1 MTIRTKSFLTWLAVI
16 PVLSALCVIGL
27 NLLPLWFVYLLPYAI
42 GVALL
47 MILVAIVATG
57 GATKTL
63 GASFGGL
70 AAGIV
75 LVFVAYDIVK
85 TADRADWNA
94 SYDEF
99 RQFSQVVAR
108 GDRKATALALD
119 DLRRFTPAEALCILG
134 SESGTGGSGYL
145 MPEGPDTQRTRQGN
159 RYFIS
164 TPRLFEVAEILVST
178 QPDQRETQVALYDM
192 LRDLHRRGDPAT
204 FSRWEQLWLRTKA
217 ATGGTAGW
225 HFDGARLR
233 RPSEQCGG
241 DDDTHLADLVKE
253 INKPPETP
261 EDARAQESSSSQARQ
276 AADNALRDSQNSA
289 VAR

>member
-1 MTIRTKSFLTWLAVI
+1 MTIRIKSFLVWLAVV
-16 PVLSALCVIGL
+16 PVLSALCVIGV

-47 MILVAIVATG
+47 AILVAIVAAG

-70 AAGIV
+70 AAGVV

-134 SESGTGGSGYL
+134 TDSGTGGSGYL
-145 MPEGPDTQRTRQGN
+145 MPDGPDTQRTRQGN
-159 RYFIS
+159 HYFIS
-164 TPRLFEVAEILVST
+164 PPRLFEVAEILVST
-178 QPDQRETQVALYDM
+178 QPAKRETQVALYKM
-192 LRDLHRRGDPAT
+192 LQDLHWRDDPAA
-204 FSRWEQLWLRTKA
+204 FPRWEQLWLRTKA

-233 RPSEQCGG
+233 RPPEQCGG
-241 DDDTHLADLVKE
+241 DDDTHLAWLIDE

-261 EDARAQESSSSQARQ
+261 KKARAHESGSSQARQ
-276 AADNALRDSQNSA
+276 AADNALRDAQNNA
-289 VAR
+289 IAR

>member
-1 MTIRTKSFLTWLAVI
+1 MTTRTKSFLIWLAVV
-16 PVLSALCVIGL
+16 PVLTGLCLIGL
-27 NLLPLWFVYLLPYAI
+27 SLLPLWFAYLLPYAI
-42 GVALL
+42 GAAVLVV
-47 MILVAIVATG
+47 LVAVLAAG
-57 GATKTL
+57 GATQTL
-63 GASFGGL
+63 GASVAGL
-70 AAGIV
+70 AGGVV
-75 LVFVAYDIVK
+75 LVIAAFSIADAARR
-85 TADRADWNA
+85 ADRNA
-94 SYDEF
+94 SYNEF

-108 GDRKATALALD
+108 GDRKATAAALD

-178 QPDQRETQVALYDM
+178 QPAQRETQVALYDM
-192 LRDLHRRGDPAT
+192 LRDLHRRGDPAA
-204 FSRWEQLWLRTKA
+204 FPRWEQLWLRTKA

-233 RPSEQCGG
+233 WPSEQCGG

-253 INKPPETP
+253 INKSPETP
-261 EDARAQESSSSQARQ
+261 EEARAHESGSSQARQ
-276 AADNALRDSQNSA
+276 AADNALRDAQNTA
-289 VAR
+289 VTR

>member
-1 MTIRTKSFLTWLAVI
+1 MTVRTKSFLIWLSVV
-16 PVLSALCVIGL
+16 PVLSALCVVGL
-27 NLLPLWFVYLLPYAI
+27 NLLSLWFVYLLPYAI

-47 MILVAIVATG
+47 MILVAIVAAG
-57 GATKTL
+57 GATKSL

-70 AAGIV
+70 AAGVV

-94 SYDEF
+94 SYNEF

-108 GDRKATALALD
+108 GDRKATAAALD

-145 MPEGPDTQRTRQGN
+145 MPKGPDTQRTRQGN

-178 QPDQRETQVALYDM
+178 QPAQRETQVALYDM
-192 LRDLHRRGDPAT
+192 LRDLHRRDDPAA
-204 FSRWEQLWLRTKA
+204 FPRWEQLWLRTKA

-233 RPSEQCGG
+233 WPPEQCGG

-253 INKPPETP
+253 INKSPETP
-261 EDARAQESSSSQARQ
+261 AESRAYESSSSQARQ
-276 AADNALRDSQNSA
+276 AADNALRDAQNTA